1 MVTFPLSK
9 RLCTFGSVIS
19 RHHHPQVIAMKLL
32 VVFIIVTLMA
42 AYCQAQ
48 VNLASLLGFGGG
60 GGLFQRPSRKLI
72 RRNQDL
78 LLQSLLGR
86 SSGMG
91 LGSLLGGGQQ
101 TAPQQQPLT
110 LQQLA
115 PAMLLSNMNF
125 QNRMMRDIF

>member
-48 VNLASLLGFGGG
+48 GMAGSSQGRGGNGFN
-60 GGLFQRPSRKLI
+60 I
-72 RRNQDL
+72 NQIL
-78 LLQSLLGR
+78 PYLLQAQMQNSQNAF
-86 SSGMG
+86 MW
-91 LGSLLGGGQQ
+91 
-101 TAPQQQPLT
+101 A
-110 LQQLA
+110 
-115 PAMLLSNMNF
+115 AMS
-125 QNRMMRDIF
+125 